1 MKALSKSR
9 NTKIVVDVLMTI
21 FLILSFIRWQG
32 DSGLIFH
39 ALVGSAC
46 IALFA
51 LHFSIHWKWVKSVT
65 RSFFAGKI
73 SKKLKWKYPV
83 NMLMLVI
90 WSIAAIS
97 GVLAI
102 GYFSAE
108 IESMALFSRLHAV
121 TSRVGLVLVI
131 IHIFQH
137 LPQIKSYL
145 GFKRKPKSADR

>member
-9 NTKIVVDVLMTI
+9 NTKIVVDILMVI

-32 DSGLIFH
+32 VNGLIFH

-46 IALFA
+46 IVLFA
-51 LHFSIHWKWVKSVT
+51 LHFCIHWKWVKSVT

-83 NMLMLVI
+83 NMFLLAV

-108 IESMALFSRLHAV
+108 IESLALFSRLHAV
-121 TSRVGLVLVI
+121 TSRVGLVLII
-131 IHIFQH
+131 IHILQH
-137 LPQIKSYL
+137 IPQIKSYL
-145 GFKRKPKSADR
+145 GVKRKSKSADK

>member
-1 MKALSKSR
+1 MKNLGKSC
-9 NTKIVVDVLMTI
+9 NTKIIIDILMTI
-21 FLILSFIRWQG
+21 FLILSFVRWQG

-46 IALFA
+46 IVLFA
-51 LHFSIHWKWVKSVT
+51 LHFCIHWKWVKSVS

-73 SKKLKWKYPV
+73 SKKLRWKYPV
-83 NMLMLVI
+83 NMLLLLI
-90 WSIAAIS
+90 WSIVAVS
-97 GVLAI
+97 GVFAI

-121 TSRVGLVLVI
+121 TSRVGLVLII
-131 IHIFQH
+131 IHILQH

-145 GFKRKPKSADR
+145 GFKRKPKSVDK